1 MNFSDIL
8 RNQISLFIS
17 LSLISLGLLKPIFF
31 HVQAL
36 KNVYS
41 LTAHVIYTWHE
52 SRHLTRKNNLLPL
65 LILEYIIEC
74 VLIVLFKNVTIFA
87 EWFLNHLPII
97 THLENFNAWYCI
109 IMIER
114 VASQS
119 TVLHLLKPSLKCIIF
134 WDKK

>member
-1 MNFSDIL
+1 MNCSDIL

-65 LILEYIIEC
+65 LILEYVIEC
-74 VLIVLFKNVTIFA
+74 VLIVLFKNDTIFA
-87 EWFLNHLPII
+87 ERFFNHLPII
-97 THLENFNAWYCI
+97 THLENLVLDNNDWTSSKSIY
-109 IMIER
+109 
-114 VASQS
+114 SS
-119 TVLHLLKPSLKCIIF
+119 TPPQAIPEVHNLLR
-134 WDKK
+134 

>member
-1 MNFSDIL
+1 MNSSDIL

-17 LSLISLGLLKPIFF
+17 LTLISLGLLKPIFF

-65 LILEYIIEC
+65 LILEYVIEC
-74 VLIVLFKNVTIFA
+74 VLIVLFKNDTIFA

-97 THLENFNAWYCI
+97 THLENLVLDNNDWTSSKSIY
-109 IMIER
+109 
-114 VASQS
+114 SS
-119 TVLHLLKPSLKCIIF
+119 TPPQAIPEVHNLLR
-134 WDKK
+134 